1 MATVSRITA
10 GSHGKNKVSVL
21 GPPRPCCLPQ
31 ASAWALMSPLEN
43 KQTARE
49 NPLKVP
55 QCPHT
60 PFLQPKPIHW
70 SYAPAAGDPREKS
83 LTFFSLLLPSIKHPS
98 TPSPTSGL
106 PCPPFLFLLGEESKK
121 EKITKHWLCAPGGV
135 ERAGARSVICKQK
148 AAIVWDRYLRSR
160 QGKEEGGLV
169 SGLPNY
175 STHVHTIQTP
185 AVLPPGNNM
194 LFVHRGVSRIQGL
207 RRGSQLT
214 VLCCCVASMCW
225 MRMGKCSTQSASDL
239 TLLIRGRVSVLCGTP
254 LLQYPLTEAP
264 LFLWVSCAVSVKGGM
279 MKPFR
284 LWEIIETCTT
294 NRHWYIS
301 LTRFKLVP

>member
-31 ASAWALMSPLEN
+31 ASAWALVSPSEN
-43 KQTARE
+43 KQTAKE
-49 NPLKVP
+49 NPLKLP
-55 QCPHT
+55 QCS
-60 PFLQPKPIHW
+60 PFLTTK
-70 SYAPAAGDPREKS
+70 ADPLKLCTCSQRSHGKVV
-83 LTFFSLLLPSIKHPS
+83 H
-98 TPSPTSGL
+98 
-106 PCPPFLFLLGEESKK
+106 FLLFTVAFHQTPQYALAHPRPALSSLFILLGKESKR
-121 EKITKHWLCAPGGV
+121 EKITKRWLCAPGGV

-148 AAIVWDRYLRSR
+148 AAIVWDRYLRR
-160 QGKEEGGLV
+160 RWEKEEGGLV
-169 SGLPNY
+169 SGLANCL
-175 STHVHTIQTP
+175 THVHTIQTP

-194 LFVHRGVSRIQGL
+194 LFVHRSVYRIQGL
-207 RRGSQLT
+207 LRSSQLT

-225 MRMGKCSTQSASDL
+225 MRMGKCGTQSASDL
-239 TLLIRGRVSVLCGTP
+239 TLLIRGRVSALCGTP

-264 LFLWVSCAVSVKGGM
+264 LFLWVSCAVSAKGG

-284 LWEIIETCTT
+284 LWEIIKTCTT

-301 LTRFKLVP
+301 LTI